1 MGVVEDLALGGSG
14 PLWVR
19 GGITIES
26 GEGTPYEVPNKPLCN
41 GSHASVKFKEASSNS
56 SGKDLPNSS

>member
-1 MGVVEDLALGGSG
+1 MGVVEDLALSGSG

-41 GSHASVKFKEASSNS
+41 GSHASVKFKEASSEFVR
-56 SGKDLPNSS
+56 